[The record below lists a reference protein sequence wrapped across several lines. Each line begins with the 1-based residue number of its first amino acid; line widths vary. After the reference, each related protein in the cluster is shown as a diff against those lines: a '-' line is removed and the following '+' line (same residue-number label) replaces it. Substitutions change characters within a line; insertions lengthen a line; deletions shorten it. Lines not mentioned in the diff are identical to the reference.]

1 MVQTKLKQDNV
12 RYDRPDDIPG
22 MVLGEA
28 HFTDFSFEP
37 HFHLDYHIGLIAEG
51 AQRQRFSGQTGLL
64 GAGRISIMPP
74 GEIHT
79 GAPENNN
86 AYTLRTFRVAPE
98 LLNNLAEEFSGRPS
112 PLALGAEIIEAPR
125 LSSHLYLLHQLMA
138 QKSDAGGHS
147 FDEQYLAALE
157 PLFIQLNVTKPT
169 DNMVSGLS
177 ERQWRGIEEYCHAHL
192 AEKISLSELAELCD
206 LNRFQFLRHF
216 SKQTGMTPYAWL
228 KRLRLEVAC
237 GMLSK
242 ASNSIADIA
251 SAVGFYDQSH
261 FNRAFRQAFGVA
273 PSSY

>member
-1 MVQTKLKQDNV
+1 MAQSKPKPDDV
-12 RYDRPDDIPG
+12 RYYRPEEIPG

-51 AQRQRFSGQTGLL
+51 AQRQRFAGQTGLL

-79 GAPENNN
+79 GTPENNN
-86 AYTLRTFRVAPE
+86 AYTLRTFRVVPE
-98 LLNNLAEEFSGRPS
+98 LLNSLAEEFSGDPR
-112 PLALGAEIIEAPR
+112 PLALGAEIIEAPN
-125 LSSHLYLLHQLMA
+125 LSAHLTTLHQFMA
-138 QKSDAGGHS
+138 QKNPASGHS

-157 PLFIQLNVTKPT
+157 PLFIQLKVVSPRE
-169 DNMVSGLS
+169 VQSGLS
-177 ERQWRGIEEYCHAHL
+177 QRDWRNIEEYCHAHL
-192 AEKISLSELAELCD
+192 AEKISLSELAQLCG

-237 GMLSK
+237 GLLSQ
-242 ASNSIADIA
+242 AGRSIADVA